1 MRITAFA
8 VTCLMASIASAQ
20 NSMVLRYAHTEGTQN
35 MQEIATMIRTIAD
48 IREVSVDADQKTL
61 TLNSGPD
68 QIKLAEWIFGQVDA
82 PNTASPAKHDEF
94 RMPGDAE
101 NVVSLMYLHTPASVQ
116 EFQEVVTAVRTVA
129 DIRRVFTY
137 NAPMAVVMR
146 GSEDQIA
153 LGEWLVNEIDQPLSA
168 HTASVHAYRMA
179 AGFTRD
185 ESAIR
190 VFYLA
195 HTPTVQE
202 FQEVATAVR
211 TIADIRRVFTYNAP
225 RAMIVRGTPDQI
237 TLSAWLVDQLDTMNT
252 GQPRQASP
260 IYTYQTQSPLKDD
273 GSAIRVF
280 FLNHAGSTADFQK
293 AAVQVRTTAQIRRV
307 FTYNGPRAL
316 VLRGSTDQLSVAEQ
330 LVKDIQ

>member
-1 MRITAFA
+1 MRISTVA

-20 NSMVLRYAHTEGTQN
+20 NTMVLSYAHTEGTQN

-48 IREVSVDADQKTL
+48 IREVSVDDAQKTL

-82 PNTASPAKHDEF
+82 PDTASTAKHEF
-94 RMPGDAE
+94 RMPGDTE
-101 NVVSLMYLHTPASVQ
+101 NVVSLMYLHTPATVQ

-137 NAPMAVVMR
+137 NAPMAMVMR
-146 GSEDQIA
+146 GTEDQIA
-153 LGEWLVNEIDQPLSA
+153 LGEWLVNEIDQPASA
-168 HTASVHAYRMA
+168 HTTAVHAYRMA

-195 HTPTVQE
+195 HTPTVQD
-202 FQEVATAVR
+202 FQEVATATR

-260 IYTYQTQSPLKDD
+260 IYTYQTQTPYKDD